1 MGKALQEMKNLS
13 FPSLQQ
19 RKQRKQTETPWGM
32 EANCEK
38 HLSALHMDMQLLL
51 IKSII

>member
-1 MGKALQEMKNLS
+1 MGKALQEMKNLP

-19 RKQRKQTETPWGM
+19 RKQRTQTETPRGT
-32 EANCEK
+32 EADCEK
-38 HLSALHMDMQLLL
+38 HLSALHVDMQLAL